1 MRNVRALVVL
11 VAALAAGAVA
21 VVLASRWLTEQAG
34 TVGGAKVVVA
44 AADIDLGT
52 QLTPQL
58 LQLVDWPKESVPKGA
73 YSDMSQ
79 LLEKQGQPARVL
91 RISVVKGEPI
101 VETRLA
107 PPGAT
112 GGLASIIEKG
122 KRAMTVSV
130 NEIVGVAG
138 FALPGNYVDILV
150 STQDDK
156 AKEPSKQISKIVLE
170 QVLVLAVAQEAKQG
184 ETKPRVVNAV
194 TLEVTPEQAEKI
206 DLARSVGSLTLVLR
220 PQVDRADVVT
230 TGVRKSQL
238 LGASQTE
245 EAPPP
250 PKVVERVVEKIIV
263 KRAPR
268 PRVVPKETKEPKE
281 SIEVIR
287 GTSRSQESFSQEQK

>member
-1 MRNVRALVVL
+1 MRNMRSLLVL

-21 VVLASRWLTEQAG
+21 VILTSQWLKDQAG

-44 AADIDLGT
+44 AADVDLGT

-73 YSDMSQ
+73 YSDMSK
-79 LLEKQGQPARVL
+79 LLEQQGQPARVL

-101 VETRLA
+101 VESKLA
-107 PPGAT
+107 PVGAT

-156 AKEPSKQISKIVLE
+156 AKETSKQISKIVLE

-220 PQVDRADVVT
+220 PQVDSAAVTT

-238 LGASQTE
+238 LGDSPIE
-245 EAPPP
+245 EAPPRI
-250 PKVVERVVEKIIV
+250 VERVVEKTIV
-263 KRAPR
+263 KQAPR
-268 PRVVPKETKEPKE
+268 PRVVPSEK
-281 SIEVIR
+281 IEVIR
-287 GTSRSQESFSQEQK
+287 GISRSQEPSSQEPK

>member
-1 MRNVRALVVL
+1 VQNNRALVVL

-21 VVLASRWLTEQAG
+21 VYFASQWLTEQAG

-58 LQLVDWPKESVPKGA
+58 LQVVDWPKESVPKGA
-73 YSDMSQ
+73 YSDTSQ
-79 LLEKQGQPARVL
+79 LLEKQGQLARVL

-101 VETRLA
+101 VETKLA
-107 PPGAT
+107 PLGAT
-112 GGLASIIEKG
+112 GGLASIIDKG

-138 FALPGNYVDILV
+138 FALPGNYVDIIV
-150 STQDDK
+150 NTQDDK
-156 AKEPSKQISKIVLE
+156 AKETSKQISKIVLE
-170 QVLVLAVAQEAKQG
+170 KVLVLAVAQEAKQG

-220 PQVDRADVVT
+220 PQVDNTDVVT

-238 LGASQTE
+238 LGGSPVE
-245 EAPPP
+245 EPPPPP
-250 PKVVERVVEKIIV
+250 PKVVEKVVEKVIV

-268 PRVVPKETKEPKE
+268 PRVVQKQQ
-281 SIEVIR
+281 IEVIR
-287 GTSRSQESFSQEQK
+287 GTSRSQESFSQEPK

>member
-1 MRNVRALVVL
+1 VRNIRALVVL
-11 VAALAAGAVA
+11 VAALAVGAIA

-34 TVGGAKVVVA
+34 TAGGAKVVVA

-58 LQLVDWPKESVPKGA
+58 LQVVDWPKDSVPKGA
-73 YSDMSQ
+73 YSDPSK
-79 LLEKQGQPARVL
+79 LLEQPGQLARVL

-101 VETRLA
+101 VESKLA
-107 PPGAT
+107 PPGAL
-112 GGLASIIEKG
+112 GGLSSVIEPG

-156 AKEPSKQISKIVLE
+156 AKEINKQISKIVLE
-170 QVLVLAVAQEAKQG
+170 HVLVLAVAQEAKQG

-194 TLEVTPEQAEKI
+194 TLEVTPDQAEKI
-206 DLARSVGSLTLVLR
+206 DLARSVGTLTLVLR
-220 PQVDRADVVT
+220 SQTDKAEVT
-230 TGVRKSQL
+230 TSGVRKPQL
-238 LGASQTE
+238 LGASPVE

-250 PKVVERVVEKIIV
+250 APPKVVEKVVEKVIV
-263 KRAPR
+263 KRPPAP
-268 PRVVPKETKEPKE
+268 KAEPKE
-281 SIEVIR
+281 KVEVIR
-287 GTSRSQESFSQEQK
+287 GINRTEETFAPEKK

>member
-1 MRNVRALVVL
+1 VRNIRALVVL

-21 VVLASRWLTEQAG
+21 VYLASQWLKGQAG

-44 AADIDLGT
+44 AADVDLGT

-58 LQLVDWPKESVPKGA
+58 LQVVDWPKESVPKGA
-73 YSDMSQ
+73 YSDTSK
-79 LLEKQGQPARVL
+79 LLEQQGQPARVL

-101 VETRLA
+101 VETKLA

-112 GGLASIIEKG
+112 GGLASIIERG

-156 AKEPSKQISKIVLE
+156 AKEVSKQISKMVLE

-206 DLARSVGSLTLVLR
+206 DLARSVGTLTLVLR
-220 PQVDRADVVT
+220 PQVDKTDVT
-230 TGVRKSQL
+230 TSGIRKSQL
-238 LGASQTE
+238 LGSSPIE

-250 PKVVERVVEKIIV
+250 KIVEKVIEKVIV
-263 KRAPR
+263 KQAPR
-268 PRVVPKETKEPKE
+268 ARTVPKEK
-281 SIEVIR
+281 IEVIR
-287 GTSRSQESFSQEQK
+287 GTSRSQESSSQEAK

>member
-1 MRNVRALVVL
+1 MRNIRALVVL

-58 LQLVDWPKESVPKGA
+58 LQVVDWPKDSVPKGA
-73 YSDMSQ
+73 YSDPAK
-79 LLEKQGQPARVL
+79 LLEQAGQPARVL

-101 VETRLA
+101 VDAKLA
-107 PPGAT
+107 PPGAL
-112 GGLASIIEKG
+112 GGLASIIEPG

-150 STQDDK
+150 NTQDDK
-156 AKEPSKQISKIVLE
+156 AKEANRQISKIVLE
-170 QVLVLAVAQEAKQG
+170 HVLVLAVAQEAKQG

-194 TLEVTPEQAEKI
+194 TLEVTPDQAEKI
-206 DLARSVGSLTLVLR
+206 DLARSVGTLTLVLR
-220 PQVDRADVVT
+220 PQTDKEPVVT
-230 TGVRKSQL
+230 EGIRKPQL
-238 LGASQTE
+238 LGSSPAE
-245 EAPPP
+245 EAPPQ
-250 PKVVERVVEKIIV
+250 PKVVEKVVTRVIV
-263 KRAPR
+263 KHAPA
-268 PRVVPKETKEPKE
+268 PKAAPKEKV
-281 SIEVIR
+281 EVIR
-287 GTSRSQESFSQEQK
+287 GINRTEETFTEEHK

>member
-1 MRNVRALVVL
+1 VRNIRALVVL
-11 VAALAAGAVA
+11 VAALAAGAIA

-44 AADIDLGT
+44 AVDIDLGT

-58 LQLVDWPKESVPKGA
+58 LHVVDWPKESVPKGA
-73 YSDMSQ
+73 YTDTSK
-79 LLEKQGQPARVL
+79 LLEIKEGQPARVL

-101 VETRLA
+101 VESKLA

-112 GGLASIIEKG
+112 GGLASIIDKG

-156 AKEPSKQISKIVLE
+156 AKEASKQISKIVLE

-220 PQVDRADVVT
+220 PQVDKADVAT
-230 TGVRKSQL
+230 SGVRKSQL
-238 LGASQTE
+238 LGGSQTE
-245 EAPPP
+245 EAAP
-250 PKVVERVVEKIIV
+250 PKVVERVVEKVIV
-263 KRAPR
+263 KQAPR
-268 PRVVPKETKEPKE
+268 ARVVPKEKADQ
-281 SIEVIR
+281 IEVIR
-287 GTSRSQESFSQEQK
+287 GTVRSQESFTQEHK

>member
-1 MRNVRALVVL
+1 MRNIRALVVL

-21 VVLASRWLTEQAG
+21 VYLASQWLKGQAG

-58 LQLVDWPKESVPKGA
+58 LQVVDWPKESVPKGA

-91 RISVVKGEPI
+91 RNSVVKGEPI

-112 GGLASIIEKG
+112 GGLASIIDKG

-138 FALPGNYVDILV
+138 FALPGNYVDIIV

-156 AKEPSKQISKIVLE
+156 AKEASKQISKIVLE

-220 PQVDRADVVT
+220 PQVDKADVVT

-238 LGASQTE
+238 LGASQSE
-245 EAPPP
+245 EASAP
-250 PKVVERVVEKIIV
+250 PKIVEKVIEKVIV
-263 KRAPR
+263 KQAPR
-268 PRVVPKETKEPKE
+268 ARTVPKEKVEK
-281 SIEVIR
+281 IEVIR
-287 GTSRSQESFSQEQK
+287 GTSRSQDSLSQEHK

>member
-11 VAALAAGAVA
+11 FAALTAGVVA
-21 VVLASRWLTEQAG
+21 VYFVNQWMKEHEG

-44 AADIDLGT
+44 ATDIDLGT

-58 LQLVDWPKESVPKGA
+58 LQVMDWPKDSVPKGA
-73 YSDMSQ
+73 YSNTSE
-79 LLEKQGQPARVL
+79 LLEKQGQLARVL

-101 VETRLA
+101 VETKLA
-107 PPGAT
+107 PVGAT
-112 GGLASIIEKG
+112 GGLASIIDQG

-138 FALPGNYVDILV
+138 FALPGNYVDIV
-150 STQDDK
+150 VNTQDDK
-156 AKEPSKQISKIVLE
+156 SKEVSKQISKIVLE
-170 QVLVLAVAQEAKQG
+170 KVLVLAVAQEAKQG

-220 PQVDRADVVT
+220 SQTDSTNVIT

-238 LGASQTE
+238 LGGSQNEETLPTTE
-245 EAPPP
+245 
-250 PKVVERVVEKIIV
+250 VVEKVTV

-268 PRVVPKETKEPKE
+268 PRVVQRQGV
-281 SIEVIR
+281 EVIR
-287 GTSRSQESFSQEQK
+287 GVARSHEPLSQEAK

>member
-1 MRNVRALVVL
+1 MQNNRALVVL

-21 VVLASRWLTEQAG
+21 VYFASQWLTEQAG

-58 LQLVDWPKESVPKGA
+58 LQVVDWPKESVPKGA
-73 YSDMSQ
+73 YSDTSQ
-79 LLEKQGQPARVL
+79 LLEKQGQLARVL

-101 VETRLA
+101 VETKLA
-107 PPGAT
+107 PLGAT
-112 GGLASIIEKG
+112 GGLASIIDKG

-138 FALPGNYVDILV
+138 FALPGNYVDIIV
-150 STQDDK
+150 NTQDDK
-156 AKEPSKQISKIVLE
+156 AKETSKQISKIVLE
-170 QVLVLAVAQEAKQG
+170 KVLVLAVAQEAKQG

-220 PQVDRADVVT
+220 PQVDNTDVVT

-238 LGASQTE
+238 LGGSPVE
-245 EAPPP
+245 EPPPPP
-250 PKVVERVVEKIIV
+250 PKVVEKVVEKVIV

-268 PRVVPKETKEPKE
+268 PRVVQKQQ
-281 SIEVIR
+281 IEVIR
-287 GTSRSQESFSQEQK
+287 GTSRSQESFSQEPK

>member
-1 MRNVRALVVL
+1 VRNVRALVVL